1 MEKLQQLIDKC
12 PNELYELVEKLY
24 NEKFPKK
31 KNSKTIFKFKVLG
44 KKYDSN
50 IVTKNYVSFI
60 KDIFK
65 IHPYEMFEKCIH
77 EYYISKDGNSF
88 KQSHKIGDNF
98 YITGYSSTEVK
109 IKHIMSICDF
119 LGINLELLSS

>member
-1 MEKLQQLIDKC
+1 MEKLQLLINEC

-31 KNSKTIFKFKVLG
+31 KNPKTTFKFKVLG

-60 KDIFK
+60 SDIFK

-98 YITGYSSTEVK
+98 FITGYSSTEVK
-109 IKHIMSICDF
+109 IKHIMNICDF
-119 LGINLELLSS
+119 LGINIELLPS